1 MINSK
6 ILNIIGIIT
15 VFLGISMLPSSLWSL
30 FESTQYNTNDIEFNN
45 FLAILLSSGITI
57 AFGLLLYIFTIK
69 RRKSKHNR
77 DLQAK
82 DGFTIVTLGW
92 IFMAIFSALPFYFSS
107 SSLSF
112 TNSFFESM
120 SGLTTTGASILGDTS
135 TVQIEELGK
144 GILFWRSFTHFI
156 GGMGIIVFSIAILPM
171 LGIGGVQL
179 FRAEVAGPVAEKITP
194 RVKQTAKLLWG
205 IYVGFVLLETLILKL
220 EGMTWFDSLCHS
232 FGTMAT
238 GGFSTK
244 NESLAAFNSP
254 LIEITIIIFMFIAAT
269 NFSLHYLF
277 LAKGR
282 FDYFKDEEFKVYFF
296 IVFLVSVFMFL
307 DLNIN
312 GIYNWTMVSIKD
324 AFFTTTTLI
333 TTTGYGI
340 SADFET
346 FPPASK
352 IGAFF
357 LFFIGGTA
365 GSTTGGIKIIRTL
378 LILKYLSYE
387 LKKLIHPQGSYS
399 IKIAN
404 HPVPDNVIKNTLGF
418 YLFYIF
424 IFVIA
429 AFIFSIYGFDIE
441 TALTASAS
449 SIGNIGPGLG
459 DIGPTDNW
467 GHLPSGAKW
476 MSSFLMLL
484 GRLEIFT
491 VMILF
496 SKAFWRT

>member
-1 MINSK
+1 
-6 ILNIIGIIT
+6 
-15 VFLGISMLPSSLWSL
+15 
-30 FESTQYNTNDIEFNN
+30 
-45 FLAILLSSGITI
+45 
-57 AFGLLLYIFTIK
+57 
-69 RRKSKHNR
+69 
-77 DLQAK
+77 
-82 DGFTIVTLGW
+82 
-92 IFMAIFSALPFYFSS
+92 MAIFSSLPFYFSS

-112 TNSFFESM
+112 TNSFFEAM
-120 SGLTTTGASILGDTS
+120 SGLTTTGASILGDVS
-135 TVQIEELGK
+135 TCQIEDLGK
-144 GILFWRSFTHFI
+144 GVLFWRSFTHFI

-179 FRAEVAGPVAEKITP
+179 FRAEVAGPSAEKITP

-232 FGTMAT
+232 FATMAT

-254 LIEITIIIFMFIAAT
+254 LIEVTIIIFMFIAAT

-277 LAKGR
+277 LAKGK
-282 FDYFKDEEFKVYFF
+282 FDYFKDEEFKVYFYIIAFVSLF
-296 IVFLVSVFMFL
+296 IFI

-312 GIYNWTMVSIKD
+312 SIYSWGLTSLKDSI
-324 AFFTTTTLI
+324 FTTTTLV
-333 TTTGYGI
+333 TTTGFSI
-340 SADFET
+340 NADFET

-352 IGAFF
+352 LCVFF

-378 LILKYLSYE
+378 LVLKYLSYE

-404 HPVPDNVIKNTLGF
+404 NVVPDTVIKNTLGF

-429 AFIFSIYGFDIE
+429 ALVFSVYGFDIE

-459 DIGPTDNW
+459 AIGPTDNW
-467 GHLPSGAKW
+467 GHLPTFTKW
-476 MSSFLMLL
+476 VSVFCMLL

-496 SKAFWRT
+496 SKSFWRT

>member
-6 ILNIIGIIT
+6 VLNIVGIIT
-15 VFLGISMLPSSLWSL
+15 IFLGISMLPSSIWSL
-30 FESTQYNTNDIEFNN
+30 LESTQYRNTDIEFTN
-45 FLAILLSSGITI
+45 FLAILLSSAITI
-57 AFGLLLYIFTIK
+57 IFGLFLFLITLK
-69 RRKSKHNR
+69 RRKNKHGR

-92 IFMAIFSALPFYFSS
+92 IFMAIFSSLPFYFSS

-112 TNSFFESM
+112 TNSFFEAM
-120 SGLTTTGASILGDTS
+120 SGLTTTGATILGDPS
-135 TVQIEELGK
+135 TLQIEELGK

-179 FRAEVAGPVAEKITP
+179 FRAEVAGPAAEKITP

-220 EGMTWFDSLCHS
+220 EGMTWFDSICHS

-244 NESLAAFNSP
+244 TASLAAFNSP
-254 LIEITIIIFMFIAAT
+254 LIEITIIVFMFIAAT

-296 IVFLVSVFMFL
+296 IICLVSIFLFLV
-307 DLNIN
+307 LNIN
-312 GIYNWTMVSIKD
+312 GVYVWTLNSIKD
-324 AFFTTTTLI
+324 SFFTTTTLI

-340 SADFET
+340 GADFET

-352 IGAFF
+352 ISAFF

-378 LILKYLSYE
+378 LVLKYLSYE

-429 AFIFSIYGFDIE
+429 AFIFSLYGLDIE

-459 DIGPTDNW
+459 SIGPTDNW
-467 GHLPSGAKW
+467 GHLPAATKW
-476 MSSFLMLL
+476 LSVFCMLL

-496 SKAFWRT
+496 SKSFCKT